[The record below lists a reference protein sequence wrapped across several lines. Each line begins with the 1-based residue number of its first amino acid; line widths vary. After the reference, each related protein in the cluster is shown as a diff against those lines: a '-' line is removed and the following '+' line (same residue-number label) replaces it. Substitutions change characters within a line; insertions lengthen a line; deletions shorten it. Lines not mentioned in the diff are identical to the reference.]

1 MSFLA
6 SRVAFAPSGIGKSV
20 PRREDVRLLTGKGR
34 YAADFNLPG
43 QVFAYVLRSPHAHAK
58 IAAID
63 AAPATAAPGVLAVL
77 SGVDAVADGIG
88 PIPHSPVPSNPHEVP
103 LQSRDG
109 SPFFIAPH
117 PALAIDAARYVGEPV
132 AVVVAKRL
140 AQAMDA
146 AERVD
151 VSYEVLPAV
160 ARSRDALLLGAPL

>member
-43 QVFAYVLRSPHAHAK
+43 QVFAYILRSPHAYAK

-63 AAPATAAPGVLAVL
+63 AAAATAAPGVLAVL

-88 PIPHSPVPSNPHEVP
+88 PIPHSPVPTIPHGVP
-103 LQSRDG
+103 SKSPTG
-109 SPFFIAPH
+109 SPSSLPRP
-117 PALAIDAARYVGEPV
+117 PALPV
-132 AVVVAKRL
+132 
-140 AQAMDA
+140 M
-146 AERVD
+146 
-151 VSYEVLPAV
+151 P
-160 ARSRDALLLGAPL
+160 P